1 MHIHLNIQCHHHAHL
16 IAIKSS
22 MSLSANILTYLSIF
36 IWLFPPIRQYRSLVF
51 KYFLVLGIS
60 DIIGFSFTNLFKIS
74 SQHFYVIISL
84 CTFIALQKSEYL
96 KKKKI
101 FFIGLGLMIILLSFF
116 EERRAPYIYLIAFLH
131 LMIIFRILYL
141 FVMVVAEKQVI
152 NFFYLVLAFYE
163 FTILLK
169 FLNFLFELNVDAQT
183 YFYITTVFELA
194 VGVFFTTFRED
205 SSKLVY
211 KLI

>member
-1 MHIHLNIQCHHHAHL
+1 M
-16 IAIKSS
+16 
-22 MSLSANILTYLSIF
+22 
-36 IWLFPPIRQYRSLVF
+36 F